1 MEENE
6 KWILGCASKS
16 AHRFVT
22 KSDDEWS
29 VALMA
34 FSEAV
39 RSYDDGKGEFLPFA
53 SVVIKR
59 RILDYLRSEGRRS
72 GEVSV
77 APEVFEGEIPEDN
90 AESVH
95 LMVQQKIVE
104 DSFESDAERNAP
116 TAKEEIEKV
125 QKLLEKYGFSLFDLA
140 ECSPKAEKTKKCC
153 ADAVNALLS
162 GEDLLD
168 KMKKSASLPIKE
180 LCDKS
185 GVKRKILERHRKY
198 IIAAAE
204 ILGGD
209 FPVLAEYMNYI
220 RRERQ

>member
-29 VALMA
+29 IALMA

-39 RSYDDGKGEFLPFA
+39 RSYDDGKGEFLPLA

-209 FPVLAEYMNYI
+209 FPVLAEYMNYM
-220 RRERQ
+220 RRGRQ